1 MTAGAGVAVL
11 VVDVQN
17 DFCSPDGTMAARGL
31 DVASVPAAV
40 ASIGRLV
47 DAARSVG
54 TPVVHVRTAHD
65 EHVDS
70 AAWDERYSLPA
81 GTPPPARNCRTCTW
95 GAEPFVVTAAPGEL
109 VHVKHRYSGFTSP
122 GLDRAL
128 RDRGVETLL
137 ICGVATEICVETTL
151 RDAVERDFRVVLVAD
166 ACASYDQAAHESAVA
181 RIARHWGRADTTDE
195 AIAVLDP

>member
-1 MTAGAGVAVL
+1 MRAGARLAVV

-31 DVASVPAAV
+31 DVASIPAAV
-40 ASIGRLV
+40 SRVVRLV
-47 DAARSVG
+47 DAARDAQV
-54 TPVVHVRTAHD
+54 PVVHVRTAHD
-65 EHVDS
+65 EQVDS

-81 GTPPPARNCRTCTW
+81 GTPPPARNCRTGTW

-128 RDRGVETLL
+128 RDLGVETLL

-151 RDAVERDFRVVLVAD
+151 RDAVERDFRVVLVTD

-181 RIARHWGRADTTDE
+181 RIARHWGRANTTDG
-195 AIAVLDP
+195 AIALLGP